1 MIIQPREYQ
10 LNVFKN
16 SIDQNTLIV
25 MPTGL
30 GKTVIA
36 AMLIEKF
43 YNEKKKSLMMAPTKP
58 LVLQHAKT
66 IAESTGISE
75 NEIGVFT
82 GEIDAEERDVIWV
95 TRRVFVS
102 TPQVVFND
110 MRSGILDITKFDLL
124 IFDEAHRAV
133 GNYAYVDIA
142 QEYLKYKKKL
152 IIGLTASPGGDREKI
167 DEIITNLGIAKVI
180 AKTEYDED
188 VRKYVKT
195 IDVKLVRIPE
205 PESTREI
212 LSVIDSI
219 MTKLLEPLKDNGFR
233 VGRSRKDLVAAM
245 QKVIDSAKE
254 DRSLFQLVRR
264 LTAAIR
270 LDYLREYIETQG
282 LDVAMHYLDE
292 MKRSEDSS
300 IRRAMSILSG
310 LEEFGDLERKMT
322 SYAAEY
328 INPKM
333 QRVVS
338 ILSAHLHGNA
348 RAIVFTHYRITSDIL
363 MEYLHRNAP
372 DLKPVRF
379 IGQADRGADQGLS
392 QDQQRKI
399 IDDFKNNVYNVLIAT
414 SIAEEGLD
422 IPDTDFV
429 IFYEAVPSEIR
440 YIQRKGRTGRSRN
453 GQVYI
458 LVFENSRDMA
468 YYYSSIRKVSRMSQV
483 IEDMKQDSEENKKQE
498 KQDAQTRLFDF

>member
-1 MIIQPREYQ
+1 
-10 LNVFKN
+10 
-16 SIDQNTLIV
+16 

-30 GKTVIA
+30 GKTIIA

-43 YNEKKKSLMMAPTKP
+43 YSEKKRSLMVAPTKP

-75 NEIGVFT
+75 SEIGVFT
-82 GEIDAEERDVIWV
+82 GEIDAEERELIWV
-95 TRRVFVS
+95 TKKIFVS

-110 MRSGILDITKFDLL
+110 MRSGVLDITKFDLI

-152 IIGLTASPGGDREKI
+152 IIGLTASPGGDRERI
-167 DEIITNLGIAKVI
+167 DEIISNLGISKVI
-180 AKTEYDED
+180 AKTEMDED

-195 IDVKLVRIPE
+195 IDVKLMKIPE
-205 PESTREI
+205 PEATREI
-212 LSVIDSI
+212 VNMIDSL
-219 MTKLLEPLKDNGFR
+219 MSQLLEPVRNSNFR
-233 VGRSRKDLVAAM
+233 VGRSRKELVAVM
-245 QKVIDSAKE
+245 QKVIGSAKE

-264 LTAAIR
+264 ITAAIR
-270 LDYLREYIETQG
+270 LDYLKEYIETQG
-282 LDVAMHYLDE
+282 IDIGMHYLEE
-292 MKRSEDSS
+292 MEKSDDPS
-300 IRRAMSILSG
+300 IRRAMSMLSS
-310 LEEFGDLERKMT
+310 LEDFADLKSKLRT
-322 SYAAEY
+322 AAEDY
-328 INPKM
+328 VNPKM
-333 QRVVS
+333 ERILS
-338 ILSAHLHGNA
+338 ILESNIRGKE
-348 RAIVFTHYRITSDIL
+348 RAIVFTHYRITSDLL
-363 MEYLHRNAP
+363 MDYIAKRNTS
-372 DLKPVRF
+372 LKPVRF
-379 IGQADRGADQGLS
+379 IGQADRGSDEGLS
-392 QDQQRKI
+392 QDQQKKI
-399 IDDFKNNVYNVLIAT
+399 IEDFKNNVYNVLIAT

-468 YYYSSIRKVSRMSQV
+468 YYYSSLRKVSRMTQT
-483 IEDMKQDSEENKKQE
+483 IENLRQEEVSKVREE
-498 KQDAQTRLFDF
+498 KGDVQKSIFDF

>member
-1 MIIQPREYQ
+1 
-10 LNVFKN
+10 
-16 SIDQNTLIV
+16 
-25 MPTGL
+25 
-30 GKTVIA
+30 
-36 AMLIEKF
+36 
-43 YNEKKKSLMMAPTKP
+43 
-58 LVLQHAKT
+58 
-66 IAESTGISE
+66 
-75 NEIGVFT
+75 
-82 GEIDAEERDVIWV
+82 
-95 TRRVFVS
+95 
-102 TPQVVFND
+102 
-110 MRSGILDITKFDLL
+110 
-124 IFDEAHRAV
+124 
-133 GNYAYVDIA
+133 
-142 QEYLKYKKKL
+142 
-152 IIGLTASPGGDREKI
+152 
-167 DEIITNLGIAKVI
+167 
-180 AKTEYDED
+180 
-188 VRKYVKT
+188 
-195 IDVKLVRIPE
+195 
-205 PESTREI
+205 
-212 LSVIDSI
+212 
-219 MTKLLEPLKDNGFR
+219 
-233 VGRSRKDLVAAM
+233 
-245 QKVIDSAKE
+245 
-254 DRSLFQLVRR
+254 
-264 LTAAIR
+264 
-270 LDYLREYIETQG
+270 
-282 LDVAMHYLDE
+282 
-292 MKRSEDSS
+292 
-300 IRRAMSILSG
+300 
-310 LEEFGDLERKMT
+310 
-322 SYAAEY
+322 
-328 INPKM
+328 M

>member
-16 SIDQNTLIV
+16 SIGQNTLIV

-30 GKTVIA
+30 GKTIIA
-36 AMLIEKF
+36 AMFIEKF
-43 YNEKKKSLMMAPTKP
+43 YSERKKCLMVAPTKP

-66 IAESTGISE
+66 IADSTGISE

-82 GEIDAEERDVIWV
+82 GEIDAEERELIWV
-95 TRRVFVS
+95 TKKIFVS

-110 MRSGILDITKFDLL
+110 MRSGILDITKFDLI

-152 IIGLTASPGGDREKI
+152 IIGLTASPGSSREKI
-167 DEIITNLGIAKVI
+167 DEIMANLGISKVI
-180 AKTEYDED
+180 AKTEMDED
-188 VRKYVKT
+188 VRKYVKA
-195 IDVKLVRIPE
+195 IDVKLVKIQE
-205 PESTREI
+205 PEGTKEIVST
-212 LSVIDSI
+212 IDAVMS
-219 MTKLLEPLKDNGFR
+219 KLLEPVKNSNFSI
-233 VGRSRKDLVAAM
+233 GRSRKDLVATM
-245 QKVIDSAKE
+245 QKVINSAKE

-264 LTAAIR
+264 ITAAIR
-270 LDYLREYIETQG
+270 LDYLKEYIETQG
-282 LDVAMHYLDE
+282 IDVALHYLEE
-292 MKRSEDSS
+292 MEKSQDPG
-300 IRRAMSILSG
+300 IRRALSM
-310 LEEFGDLERKMT
+310 LSSMDEFANLRTKLML
-322 SYAAEY
+322 AADGY

-333 QRVVS
+333 EKTLS
-338 ILSAHLHGNA
+338 ILESNVHGTA
-348 RAIVFTHYRITSDIL
+348 RAIVFTHYRITSDLL
-363 MEYLHRNAP
+363 MDYIQKKNTA
-372 DLKPVRF
+372 LKPVRF
-379 IGQADRGADQGLS
+379 IGQADRGSDEGLS
-392 QDQQRKI
+392 QDQQKKI
-399 IDDFKNNVYNVLIAT
+399 IEDFKNNVYNVLIAT

-422 IPDTDFV
+422 IPDTDYV

-468 YYYSSIRKVSRMSQV
+468 YYYSSIRKVSRMTQT
-483 IEDMKQDSEENKKQE
+483 IEDLKQE
-498 KQDAQTRLFDF
+498 SSSDEKDEKSDVQKTIFDF